1 MTPAANNLPVKADRA
16 AGVVVRAISCGLVL
30 ISIGAVG
37 AAAPAFSQIAPQI
50 ESPINTSSDARMLL
64 EADEL
69 VYDFDNEIVSA
80 IGGVEIHYD
89 GFTVEA
95 EKVTYYQRSGR
106 LIASGG
112 VRIVEPDGNI
122 VTASEADITDD
133 LRDGFVENV
142 NVQTVGRARF
152 AARSAERRSGNIT
165 IFDNGVYTACEPC
178 RDKPDRPPLW
188 QVKATKI
195 IVNRE
200 EKTVSYE
207 NASLEFY
214 GIPIAWLP
222 FLFHPDPTVK
232 RKTGFLQPDF
242 GYTRALG
249 ASATVPF
256 FWNIAPDKDITF
268 VPTYYSKQGFL
279 GQVEWRQRLMN
290 GSYNIRLAGIL
301 QQDITEFVDE
311 NGDQLSG
318 FREERGAVQTSG
330 RFRINDRWRWGWD
343 LLVSSDRTFGRD
355 YSIPGATER
364 DVTNTIYITGMSERN
379 YFDLRAYAFKVQRED
394 TVETDVITNIDT
406 VHDDQNEQAIVHPI
420 LDHSYIF
427 GQPVFGGELQI
438 QSNVTSLT
446 RAEHDLRTTP
456 ATNYY
461 TGVAGTFTRASTDI
475 SWQRTLVGMG
485 GQMFTPFAYVK
496 ADVSWLTPEL
506 ALPGDPHGLIKN
518 EALGRA
524 MPAVGLEY
532 RWPFLAIGGP
542 ATQTFGPI
550 AQIIVRPD
558 ETHIG
563 DLPNEDAQSLIFDD
577 SILFSRDKFS
587 GYDRLEGGTRA
598 NVGFT
603 YQARFNNGA
612 SFDALFGQSYHLTGV
627 NSFAQSDVSLSG
639 VGSGLESDTSDFV
652 GRIGLNNGH
661 GFSVAA
667 RGRFDDGNLD
677 LNRGEITANAVYG
690 RSNASV
696 GFVHVRKQPTLGIID
711 DRQEVS
717 GRATVALDDNW
728 AVSGSLVYDME
739 NKAQVKH
746 TIGLAFD
753 NECFNLSATYSNTR
767 DTYDDLVENK
777 QFFVRFNLR
786 TIGDSNLSYKLEE

>member
-1 MTPAANNLPVKADRA
+1 MTQAAKHLPVKADRA
-16 AGVVVRAISCGLVL
+16 AGIVVRVISCALVF

-37 AAAPAFSQIAPQI
+37 ATTPAFSQIAPQI
-50 ESPINTSSDARMLL
+50 ESPIDASSNARMLL
-64 EADEL
+64 EANEL

-95 EKVTYYQRSGR
+95 DKVTYHQRSGR

-122 VTASEADITDD
+122 VTATQADITDD
-133 LRDGFVENV
+133 LRDGFVENI

-152 AARSAERRSGNIT
+152 AASSAERQGGNIT
-165 IFDNGVYTACEPC
+165 IFNDGVYTACEPC

-195 IVNRE
+195 IVNNE

-214 GIPIAWLP
+214 GVPIAWLP

-232 RKTGFLQPDF
+232 RKTGFLQPDL
-242 GYTRALG
+242 GYANPLG
-249 ASATVPF
+249 VSVATPF
-256 FWNIAPDKDITF
+256 FWNIAPDRDITF
-268 VPTYYSKQGFL
+268 VPTVYSKQGFL

-311 NGDQLSG
+311 NGDRLSG
-318 FREERGAVQTSG
+318 YREDRGAVQTSG
-330 RFRINDRWRWGWD
+330 RFRINDRWAWGWD
-343 LLVSSDRTFGRD
+343 FLASSDRTFGRD
-355 YSIPGATER
+355 YSIAGATER
-364 DVTNTIYITGMSERN
+364 DVTNEIYLTGLGEQN
-379 YFDLRAYAFKVQRED
+379 YFDLRVYDFKVQREN
-394 TVETDVITNIDT
+394 TVDINVVSGDEY
-406 VHDDQNEQAIVHPI
+406 VHDDQAEQAFVHPI
-420 LDHSYIF
+420 LDHNYIF
-427 GQPVFGGELQI
+427 GQPVFGGELHI
-438 QSNVTSLT
+438 QSNFTSLT
-446 RAEHDLRTTP
+446 RAEADLQTTP
-456 ATNYY
+456 LMAYY
-461 TGVAGTFTRASTDI
+461 NGVAGTFTRASTDI

-496 ADVSWLTPEL
+496 ADVNWSS
-506 ALPGDPHGLIKN
+506 ARPGDPPILIKN
-518 EALGRA
+518 EVIGRA
-524 MPAVGLEY
+524 MPAIGLEY
-532 RWPFLAIGGP
+532 QWPFLATGGP

-563 DLPNEDAQSLIFDD
+563 EVPNDDAQSLVFDD
-577 SILFSRDKFS
+577 SILFSRDKYS

-603 YQARFNNGA
+603 YQARFNNGT
-612 SFDALFGQSYHLTGV
+612 SFDALFGQSYQLAGV
-627 NSFAQSDVSLSG
+627 NSFAQRVVLPRG
-639 VGSGLESDTSDFV
+639 LSGLESDTSDFV
-652 GRIGLNNGH
+652 GGFGFKNGH

-667 RGRFDDGNLD
+667 RGRFDNNNLS
-677 LNRGEITANAVYG
+677 LNRGEVTANAVYG

-696 GFVHVRKQPTLGIID
+696 GFVHLRKQPTLGIVD
-711 DRQEVS
+711 DRREVS
-717 GRATVALDDNW
+717 GRATLSLDDNW

-746 TIGLAFD
+746 TVGLAFD